1 MDKYTFTREVEENY
15 IIKADSETEA
25 RGIYNLMTNFKDQSL
40 NDMINQFDIRYEEKI
55 TNYKPEKEEDNVWI

>member
-40 NDMINQFDIRYEEKI
+40 NDMINQFDIGYEEKI

>member
-25 RGIYNLMTNFKDQSL
+25 RGIYNLMTNFKYQSL